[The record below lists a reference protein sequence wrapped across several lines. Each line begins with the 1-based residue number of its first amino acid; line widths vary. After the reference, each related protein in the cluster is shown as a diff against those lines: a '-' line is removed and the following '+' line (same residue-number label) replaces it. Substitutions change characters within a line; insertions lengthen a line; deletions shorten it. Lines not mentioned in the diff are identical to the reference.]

1 MQVSNTCAT
10 FYLTLIITLSS
21 SRNQSLMKYINSE
34 DTNLEY
40 MVLLIL
46 YTIKIELKLNLT
58 CSNECLEHYV
68 AALLFIKCK

>member
-21 SRNQSLMKYINSE
+21 SRNQSSMKYINSE

-46 YTIKIELKLNLT
+46 YKDRVE
-58 CSNECLEHYV
+58 
-68 AALLFIKCK
+68 A